1 MYLIHF
7 RGAEVPK
14 WPQATATFAARL
26 AVNLSAMIEPVSTT
40 AASKL
45 RRKLKT
51 KMEKDQ
57 QILQIKYVTTNGQ
70 KIFLFLHI
78 KFCFG
83 GFGQIFLRQVLG
95 LLRGSRNSPI
105 FVIY

>member
-45 RRKLKT
+45 RRNLKT
-51 KMEKDQ
+51 KGDLDQ
-57 QILQIKYVTTNGQ
+57 QILP
-70 KIFLFLHI
+70 I
-78 KFCFG
+78 KFVNTNDQKLFHFLANQILFWGFWANFLEAGVGCFKR
-83 GFGQIFLRQVLG
+83 I
-95 LLRGSRNSPI
+95 
-105 FVIY
+105 

>member
-26 AVNLSAMIEPVSTT
+26 AVNLSAMIEPVSTI

-51 KMEKDQ
+51 KREKDQ
-57 QILQIKYVTTNGQ
+57 QILQIKYVKTNDQ
-70 KIFLFLHI
+70 KLFHFFANQIL
-78 KFCFG
+78 FW
-83 GFGQIFLRQVLG
+83 GFWANFFEAGTWSFKRI
-95 LLRGSRNSPI
+95 
-105 FVIY
+105 